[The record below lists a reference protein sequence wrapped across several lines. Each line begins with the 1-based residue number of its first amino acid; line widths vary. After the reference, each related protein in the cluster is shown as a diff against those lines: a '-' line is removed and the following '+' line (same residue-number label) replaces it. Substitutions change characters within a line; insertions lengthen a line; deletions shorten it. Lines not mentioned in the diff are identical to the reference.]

1 MPTYEYECRTCG
13 YSFEK
18 VQSMSE
24 DAVKNCPECGNE
36 VRRLIFGGSGI
47 IFKGSGFYVNDSRG
61 KNSAAPSAA
70 SKTTGAGSDAPSTG
84 GSSGGASS
92 GGSEQK
98 KAPASAPSGT
108 ASSAGSS
115 AAGKTSS
122 KD

>member
-1 MPTYEYECRTCG
+1 
-13 YSFEK
+13 
-18 VQSMSE
+18 MSE
-24 DAVKNCPECGNE
+24 DAIKVCPECGKE

-61 KNSAAPSAA
+61 KNPAAPATA
-70 SKTTGAGSDAPSTG
+70 SKPTGAGSDAS
-84 GSSGGASS
+84 SSGDKPGGESS

-108 ASSAGSS
+108 ANPAGSN